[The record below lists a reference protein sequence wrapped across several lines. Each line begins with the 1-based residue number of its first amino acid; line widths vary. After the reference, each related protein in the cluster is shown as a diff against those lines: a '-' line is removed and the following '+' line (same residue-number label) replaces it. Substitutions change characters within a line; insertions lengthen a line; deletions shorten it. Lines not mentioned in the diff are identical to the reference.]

1 MSITLTSLSE
11 SPPCYLLT
19 IDSAKILLD
28 CGIHD
33 TPDEFPST
41 LTSSTSSTSSIST
54 YLKTLQAL
62 APSLN
67 LVIVTHPLLTSLGL
81 LPWLKAK
88 CGLRCPVYATL
99 PTREMGRY
107 AVEEWIVARSE
118 EEENEAFREG
128 DAVDKAIKNKGKG
141 KGKGKG
147 KRARMEV
154 EDQLVKVEE
163 ERDEGMGGQEAGE
176 EDLMQQVWKLS
187 THEVR
192 QAFLAVNAVRWTQPV
207 HLSGPLKGYTLV
219 AHRSGHT
226 LGGSLF
232 TIRPSLSSSLS
243 PASSASSFLYAPIF
257 NHVKEHHLDSSALLN
272 GARIDEAMRRM
283 GVVVVGA
290 ERSLMVNVKRMDK
303 EKTFLDCITTT
314 MRNNHSVLLPVDA
327 SARILELLVL
337 LETHWSYEN
346 LGRQFPLCVVSRTAK
361 EVVTFARSLT
371 EWMGGQVGRQV
382 GGEKIL
388 KFPNVRIYPSIEA
401 LDSDIPPDVPKTI
414 LVTPLSLSHGFS
426 RRVFVDFA
434 QVQGNVVLLTQRS
447 DEGSLTRWMFG
458 LWDEAQNEG
467 EKWGEGKVG
476 KAVKMDRTID
486 LKVSLFSG
494 QFAGMK
500 RKVYLEGEELER
512 HLAAERE
519 IEEREARHQA
529 ALDRSRRML
538 HTQGDDSDSD
548 SDLDSDAEDHDG
560 IIKEEGAVVPAQRRR
575 AGGFT
580 GGLGA
585 WDEFLDES
593 NLSGRAAT
601 FDIYVKGEAGVK
613 RVMEGLNRYRMFPV
627 VERKRRVDAYGEA
640 IDIEGWLKRGIDEDP
655 MTMGLAVG
663 NSNAAK
669 MLGQAAA
676 ALGVGGPGAHKKVKI
691 EEEEKQEE
699 KEVEKP
705 HKYIVE
711 EVLVRMVCSVF
722 VVDFEG
728 ASDGR
733 ALKTILPQMNPR
745 KLVIV
750 NGSQASINDL
760 AAHCQAVNA
769 YSEEIFTPSLNE
781 SIVVGQETK
790 NFSIRLGDSIM
801 ASLRL
806 SRVESYDVAYV
817 SGVVRFDPESDLPV
831 LEKVGVL
838 EGGSLMI
845 EASAET
851 KDAEIK
857 VEEGVE
863 VVEKK
868 VDEDEKM
875 EADSTSTSTTLIKT
889 LPPLRPSLFI
899 GDLRLTLLKERLAA
913 RGIPS
918 EFAGQG
924 ILLCG
929 PAPPQS
935 FGYKGDLNL
944 SGGRVVVKK
953 SGRGR
958 VMIEGTP
965 GETYYVVREV
975 VYSLHAQDG

>member
-33 TPDEFPST
+33 TTAEFPS
-41 LTSSTSSTSSIST
+41 SSNSTSTDPNGT
-54 YLKTLQAL
+54 YLKRLRDL

-107 AVEEWIVARSE
+107 AVEEWVVTRSE
-118 EEENEAFREG
+118 EEENEGFREG
-128 DAVDKAIKNKGKG
+128 EAALDKATIKP
-141 KGKGKG
+141 KGKG
-147 KRARMEV
+147 KRTKMEV
-154 EDQLVKVEE
+154 DDQVAQVEGGEEVTIDGTEVK
-163 ERDEGMGGQEAGE
+163 E

-187 THEVR
+187 VHEVR
-192 QAFLAVNAVRWTQPV
+192 QAFLTVNAVRWTQPV
-207 HLSGPLKGYTLV
+207 HLSGQSKSCPLKGYTLV

-272 GARIDEAMRRM
+272 GAKIDEAMRRM

-303 EKTFLDCITTT
+303 EKTFLDCVTTT

-337 LETHWSYEN
+337 LETHWSFES

-361 EVVTFARSLT
+361 DVFVFTRSLT

-382 GGEKIL
+382 GDEKIL

-401 LDSDIPPDVPKTI
+401 LNADIPPEVPKTI

-426 RRVFVDFA
+426 RKLFVEFA
-434 QVQGNVVLLTQRS
+434 QVPGNVVLLTQTS
-447 DEGSLTRWMFG
+447 DEGSLTRWLFG
-458 LWDEAQNEG
+458 LWDEAQTEG

-476 KAVKMDRTID
+476 RAVKMDRTLD
-486 LKVSLFSG
+486 LK
-494 QFAGMK
+494 MK

-512 HLAAERE
+512 YLAAERE

-538 HTQGDDSDSD
+538 HTQGDNSDSD
-548 SDLDSDAEDHDG
+548 SDLDSDVEDAEEA
-560 IIKEEGAVVPAQRRR
+560 IKEEGVVVPAPRRR
-575 AGGFT
+575 TGGFT

-613 RVMEGLNRYRMFPV
+613 RVMDGLNRYRMFPV

-669 MLGQAAA
+669 LLGQAAA
-676 ALGVGGPGAHKKVKI
+676 ALGVGGTGANKKIKM
-691 EEEEKQEE
+691 EEEKVKE

-705 HKYIVE
+705 HKYVVD
-711 EVLVRMVCSVF
+711 EVQVRIVCSIF

-781 SIVVGQETK
+781 SIVVGHETK

-838 EGGSLMI
+838 EGAGQLRI
-845 EASAET
+845 EGNAEAEAEVT
-851 KDAEIK
+851 EEEIK
-857 VEEGVE
+857 VEQGVGDE
-863 VVEKK
+863 EK
-868 VDEDEKM
+868 EKEKGEQDDKM
-875 EADSTSTSTTLIKT
+875 DADSITPSTSLIKT

-924 ILLCG
+924 ILLCR

-935 FGYKGDLNL
+935 FGYKGELNL

-965 GETYYVVREV
+965 GETYHVVREV
-975 VYSLHAQDG
+975 VYSLHAQAG